1 METEHRRKDGISG
14 MKTHQLKLRIEFCD
28 AVLSGEKSFEIRR
41 NDRGFQRGDRI
52 VFQAVERV
60 DTDLIP
66 CPHEINDV
74 LFEIK
79 YIMNGFG
86 LENGFV
92 VMAIEKIGRVEDE
105 RDYY

>member
-1 METEHRRKDGISG
+1 

-79 YIMNGFG
+79 YIINGFG

-92 VMAIEKIGRVEDE
+92 AMAIEKIGRVEDE